1 MLPTRE
7 LRDHVTAV
15 LDVPMTAAENCC
27 VWPASSVELEGL
39 TETEMPRAP
48 EIGKIATANRT
59 TKSVSAESLVIR
71 PQNLNF
77 ISMYSSTGSH
87 RLRVAIYKLRT
98 ALP

>member
-1 MLPTRE
+1 MLPNGE
-7 LRDHVTAV
+7 LRDHVTALLGPV
-15 LDVPMTAAENCC
+15 TEAENCW

-39 TETEMPRAP
+39 TETEMRLAP
-48 EIGKIATANRT
+48 EIGKISTANRA

-77 ISMYSSTGSH
+77 IRCLPLVGCYRVRIATCE
-87 RLRVAIYKLRT
+87 LRS